1 MDNSFETEKYVL
13 SLNNANKYKSTLL
26 SAYQHYCLANKITWV
41 QPRIKCQSA
50 PIIVPTEE
58 RIDKIIGRCSLKYIT
73 TFQISKHGLRPDEV
87 SKIIL
92 RDIDLQRGLLSV
104 RTSKLGAERTI
115 KLKEYANENLRT
127 YILRNNITR
136 LDTPL
141 FSKPSILRD
150 QWNTYRKRAY
160 LNFRDQE
167 LLKIRLYDLRHWF
180 ATTEYLKSR
189 DIFHVKYL
197 MGHRDIKSTLI
208 YMHIAQGLGN
218 NSEDYTCMVAKSI
231 NEAVKLIEQGFEYVT
246 EIDTVKLFR
255 KRK

>member
-1 MDNSFETEKYVL
+1 M
-13 SLNNANKYKSTLL
+13 L

-58 RIDKIIGRCSLKYIT
+58 RIDKIISRCTLKYIT

-87 SKIIL
+87 SKIVL
-92 RDIDLQRGLLSV
+92 RDVDLQRGLLSV

-127 YILRNNITR
+127 YIQRNNITR
-136 LDTPL
+136 LDKPL

-180 ATTEYLKSR
+180 ATTEYLKCR

-218 NSEDYTCMVAKSI
+218 YSEDYSCKIAKSI
-231 NEAVKLIEQGFEYVT
+231 DEAVKLVEQGFEFVT
-246 EIDTVKLFR
+246 EMDGVKLFR